1 MENPVIIEA
10 SLEDISRPS
19 SRPPKS
25 NRSMD
30 LLKKSLRVFQH
41 ITPKMTAKII
51 WHYFTKPGPSR
62 YSEAQEQILK
72 EAVVYKTIYQGHQ
85 IYTYRWGTS
94 GPKVLLSHG
103 WRSKVADFRRMISA
117 LVAQG
122 YVVEGIDMKAHG
134 QSGGKHTALPEFTEI
149 LKNYYTKHAP
159 YHTVIGYS
167 MGGLA
172 AGLMLSEVTR
182 EIHPAHL
189 ILIATPPYTRY
200 FFQDI
205 INELKCNEEVYQQFC
220 LLVEER
226 FHHPVDYYDLRDKLH
241 ELKDVQLHLIYDEH
255 DQTVG
260 LKKGK
265 ELWQLAPEA
274 SFVHTKGL
282 GHYKVI
288 AYEGVIN
295 HIISAI
301 RNAGKLVH
309 A

>member
-1 MENPVIIEA
+1 MKKPVIIEA
-10 SLEDISRPS
+10 NLEDISRPAN
-19 SRPPKS
+19 RPPKS

-30 LLKKSLRVFQH
+30 LLKKSLRVLQH
-41 ITPKMTAKII
+41 VAPKKTAKII

-62 YSEAQEQILK
+62 YSEGQEEILK
-72 EAVVYKTIYQGHQ
+72 EAVVYKTIYQGYQ
-85 IYTYRWGTS
+85 IYAYRWGTS
-94 GPKVLLSHG
+94 GQKVLLSHG
-103 WRSKVADFRRMISA
+103 WRSKIADFRRMISA

-149 LKNYYTKHAP
+149 LKNYYVKHGP

-172 AGLMLSEVTR
+172 AGLMLSEVTK

-205 INELKCNEEVYQQFC
+205 INELKCKEDVYHQFC
-220 LLVEER
+220 ELVEER
-226 FHHPVDYYDLRDKLH
+226 YHHPVDYYDLRDKLH

-260 LKKGK
+260 LQKGK
-265 ELWQLAPEA
+265 ELWQLAPQA

-288 AYEGVIN
+288 AYEGVIG
-295 HIISAI
+295 HIIQTI
-301 RNAGKLVH
+301 RHVEKPVH